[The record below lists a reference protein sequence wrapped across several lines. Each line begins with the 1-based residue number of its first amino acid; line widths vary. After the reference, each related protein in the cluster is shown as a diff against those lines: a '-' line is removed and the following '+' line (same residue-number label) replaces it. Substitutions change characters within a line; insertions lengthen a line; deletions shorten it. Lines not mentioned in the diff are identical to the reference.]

1 MKRDVLL
8 LFALLLTTVTMSAQF
23 RITPE
28 VGVSMFKT
36 EYRKATSSPRIGVG
50 VDYSFSNIKGWGLSS
65 GLYFY
70 QKKET
75 GSSGSMWLKNNDFLV
90 FDLDRP
96 MYDKVEI
103 ADIEKFSI
111 GESSIR
117 RCYMQLPLL
126 ATYTWKFAQNSSLS
140 LGVGPYVAWN
150 IAGKHKISLQE
161 YDMKKEE
168 FSFTEY
174 EASLNNRFEVGLS
187 TMLSLEVNHWLV
199 KMNYETN
206 LNRRDRNKDHLIS
219 LGVGYKFSL

>member
-1 MKRDVLL
+1 
-8 LFALLLTTVTMSAQF
+8 
-23 RITPE
+23 
-28 VGVSMFKT
+28 
-36 EYRKATSSPRIGVG
+36 
-50 VDYSFSNIKGWGLSS
+50 
-65 GLYFY
+65 
-70 QKKET
+70 
-75 GSSGSMWLKNNDFLV
+75 MWLKNNDFLV

-150 IAGKHKISLQE
+150 IAGKHKINLQE